1 MKRMAFVIAAALAVS
16 PVIGGVATAAPSYEP
31 GDARKVT
38 VTYAGSADRSNCAE
52 VSRVDRGF
60 KKVEKVST
68 KTVTN
73 KDGKKEKVKTV
84 TVSYVDLG
92 IKIHKVCQY

>member
-38 VTYAGSADRSNCAE
+38 VTYAGSANRSNCAE
-52 VSRVDRGF
+52 VSRVDRGI
-60 KKVEKVST
+60 
-68 KTVTN
+68 
-73 KDGKKEKVKTV
+73 EKVKRTSFKTV
-84 TVSYVDLG
+84 ENPDGTKKRVKEVSYSYKDNG

>member
-16 PVIGGVATAAPSYEP
+16 PVIGGVATAAPSYQP
-31 GDARKVT
+31 GDERKVT
-38 VTYAGSADRSNCAE
+38 VTYAGSADRSNCKV
-52 VSRVDRGF
+52 VSRVDRGI
-60 KKVEKVST
+60 EKVKNTST

-84 TVSYVDLG
+84 TYSYVDRG
-92 IKIHKVCQY
+92 IKIHKVCGY